1 MHNLDS
7 VSDSESYESY
17 DSYSKMSDF
26 GDRLS
31 RLEGIIELI
40 SNTTEEGLAI
50 TLESYPVCASSDINV
65 HSTDWGACLVLQY
78 VSRIQAYK

>member
-1 MHNLDS
+1 
-7 VSDSESYESY
+7 
-17 DSYSKMSDF
+17 MSDF

-65 HSTDWGACLVLQY
+65 HSTDWGRA
-78 VSRIQAYK
+78 